1 MTVVMLTACFE
12 MPSPQHRDAVILDG
26 GHRRPAVL
34 RGRVAVFAVVV
45 FLTMLACLQL
55 ALVPGGSGT
64 ARRSAQ
70 RATVRRGVVCD
81 RRRHDSL
88 GVGCVAAEHR
98 RRDHHLR
105 CSVLRHP
112 TLTLQL
118 PASLIDPLRAVPTL
132 QPRRRVDRRQFRLP
146 HARSAPGPDSGCC
159 AGTPPIMI
167 RFAAW
172 LLRHVD
178 A

>member
-26 GHRRPAVL
+26 GHR
-34 RGRVAVFAVVV
+34 GRVAVFAVVV
-45 FLTMLACLQL
+45 FLTMLACRQL
-55 ALVPGGSGT
+55 GLVPGGSGT
-64 ARRSAQ
+64 PRRPAQ
-70 RATVRRGVVCD
+70 RVTVRRGVVRD

-88 GVGCVAAEHR
+88 GVGALRNTAAAITTFVA
-98 RRDHHLR
+98 
-105 CSVLRHP
+105 VFFVIP
-112 TLTLQL
+112 PLTLQL
-118 PASLIDPLRAVPTL
+118 PASLTDPLRAVPTL
-132 QPRRRVDRRQFRLP
+132 QPRRKVDRRQFRLP

-167 RFAAW
+167 GFAAW